1 MDKWELESKIE
12 KIIEKNCE
20 EIPWEG
26 TDVHKEQLKE
36 DILEL
41 IENIKDKPSL

>member
-1 MDKWELESKIE
+1 MDRWKLEKE
-12 KIIEKNCE
+12 IIEIIEDNCE

-26 TDVHKEQLKE
+26 TEINKAQLKE

-41 IENIKDKPSL
+41 IENLEN